1 MKKKIDD
8 SPVRFHSRTTKVCP
22 SCGSEDIYLWMGAK
36 AGMIYKCKKCG
47 YTGPF
52 VIEEDR

>member
-1 MKKKIDD
+1 MEKVDKSDVKL
-8 SPVRFHSRTTKVCP
+8 HAKTTKVCP
-22 SCGSEDIYLWMGAK
+22 TCGSEDIYLWMGGK
-36 AGMIYKCKKCG
+36 TGIIYKCKKCG